1 MRATI
6 QFSHPD
12 NKLAILSR
20 LVTIIKGIKNLRQ
33 HFFVEGI
40 LLERLS
46 PGDIENVHK
55 ALAGLSYLKVITL
68 DSVVR
73 VLIIDGELRTLFGL
87 VMPVPLRQNDFARIF
102 WERGFTIEK
111 LSRDQAEGLR
121 DQLETIATV
130 TIAPDV
136 PQTRIYTVSG
146 QVVQEDG
153 MPLSASGFTVCAF
166 DSLSAN
172 TYVRCGA
179 VVTLQDDAV
188 YRIDYAWRSNG
199 RKGPNLLVRVFD
211 REGEI
216 VAETRKTSA
225 GIQEFLDL
233 TAEGLCIVRGAI
245 RHTEGFPLPHL
256 IVRAFD
262 RGMRAEA
269 LLGQA
274 ITDAEGIYEITYST
288 AQLRTKEQADL
299 IIRVFEPDE
308 KGEEGGEEIARTEIL
323 FNAPL
328 QQTID
333 LEVKSRKFQGPS
345 EYERYLATLKPLI
358 DDEPEHELTD
368 EDLTFLNG
376 KTGISF
382 EHLDYLR
389 LDAQWSLQYSLEP
402 GLAYGLF
409 RQGLPPNFRRLLAEK
424 PSRFQEALRASSV
437 HNIISANANQID
449 QFIVQ
454 LVSLTDS
461 VVFELERKVK

>member
-33 HFFVEGI
+33 HIFVEGI

-46 PGDIENVHK
+46 PDDIENVQK

-68 DSVVR
+68 DSSVR

-111 LSRDQAEGLR
+111 LSRDQAEGLK

-166 DSLSAN
+166 DSLSAI

-179 VVTLQDDAV
+179 VVTLQDDAF

-199 RKGPNLLVRVFD
+199 RKGPNLLVLVFD

-216 VAETRKTSA
+216 VAETRK
-225 GIQEFLDL
+225 
-233 TAEGLCIVRGAI
+233 
-245 RHTEGFPLPHL
+245 
-256 IVRAFD
+256 
-262 RGMRAEA
+262 
-269 LLGQA
+269 
-274 ITDAEGIYEITYST
+274 
-288 AQLRTKEQADL
+288 
-299 IIRVFEPDE
+299 
-308 KGEEGGEEIARTEIL
+308 
-323 FNAPL
+323 
-328 QQTID
+328 
-333 LEVKSRKFQGPS
+333 
-345 EYERYLATLKPLI
+345 
-358 DDEPEHELTD
+358 
-368 EDLTFLNG
+368 
-376 KTGISF
+376 
-382 EHLDYLR
+382 
-389 LDAQWSLQYSLEP
+389 
-402 GLAYGLF
+402 
-409 RQGLPPNFRRLLAEK
+409 
-424 PSRFQEALRASSV
+424 
-437 HNIISANANQID
+437 
-449 QFIVQ
+449 
-454 LVSLTDS
+454 
-461 VVFELERKVK
+461 